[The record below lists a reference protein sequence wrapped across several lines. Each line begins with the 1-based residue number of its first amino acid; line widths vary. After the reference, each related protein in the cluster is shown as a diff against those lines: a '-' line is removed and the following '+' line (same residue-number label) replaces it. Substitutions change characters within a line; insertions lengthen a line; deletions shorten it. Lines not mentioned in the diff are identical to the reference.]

1 MCNNVTPIGKMT
13 TKYLRISID
22 IHTMRKVEVKNEDFV
37 LREQVELIY
46 EKKITPFGN
55 SAKIDAPKK
64 YRGWR
69 AYVIIV
75 KE

>member
-1 MCNNVTPIGKMT
+1 
-13 TKYLRISID
+13 
-22 IHTMRKVEVKNEDFV
+22 MRKVEVKDKDFV

-55 SAKIDAPKK
+55 SAKVDAPKK

-75 KE
+75 RD